1 MELSVFSKFSIKLFK
16 LKKIDLRK
24 NTKHLTFFVFVDVLE
39 FTPSDD
45 DDKMPFANE
54 CESLFYFYN
63 SRSYFF
69 LLLLKKL
76 TRVLKLIAIHNASNT
91 TS

>member
-1 MELSVFSKFSIKLFK
+1 M
-16 LKKIDLRK
+16 
-24 NTKHLTFFVFVDVLE
+24 FVDVLE

-69 LLLLKKL
+69 SFATEEIDACFKVNCD
-76 TRVLKLIAIHNASNT
+76 T
-91 TS
+91 